1 MDTSLTLAILAV
13 IALLTVVS
21 VVMLVLVLRTMKQ
34 HRDEMAELRALA
46 GEAGSAAR
54 SAAAAAHDTADEE
67 ADGRFQHVGIVVNP
81 SKFDDA
87 ETFKQ
92 TVRDV
97 ISAAEGSEVSFYET
111 SVEDPGKGPAQKAL
125 DDGCDLVIAAGGDG
139 TVRMVAS
146 VLAGTGVRM
155 AIIPAGTGNLLARNI
170 EIPLDTPEAAVLAA
184 ITGRDRTVD
193 IGWLRTG
200 MSEAEAR
207 AAEKHAFLVMAGY
220 GADAE
225 MISNTDSD
233 LKKRFGWIAY
243 VVGGVRSLLG
253 RNHDVVVSLPN
264 GKRHHLK
271 ARTVLVGNVGKLPGG
286 IVLMP
291 EAAIDNGKLEVLVA
305 GWRGP
310 AGFSQVLTK
319 IVNPRLK
326 GGVNLSTMEYYLTT
340 SVRVSTTK
348 PQPVQLDGDPE
359 AEATHLIAS
368 VEVGALTLR
377 VPARD

>member
-1 MDTSLTLAILAV
+1 MAILAIFAV
-13 IALLTVVS
+13 LAIVS
-21 VVMLVLVLRTMKQ
+21 VVMTGLVLITMKKHQ
-34 HRDEMAELRALA
+34 AEMAELRRLTGGAEEGA
-46 GEAGSAAR
+46 HRAEEKADSAEQ
-54 SAAAAAHDTADEE
+54 AASSSIK
-67 ADGRFQHVGIVVNP
+67 HVGIVVNP
-81 SKFDDA
+81 SKFDDPD
-87 ETFKQ
+87 TFQ
-92 TVRDV
+92 QSVRDV
-97 ISAAEGSEVSFYET
+97 ISAAEGSEVSFFET
-111 SVEDPGKGPAQKAL
+111 TVEDPGKGPAQQAVEA
-125 DDGCDLVIAAGGDG
+125 GCDLVIAAGGDG

-146 VLAGTGVRM
+146 ALAGTDVRM

-170 EIPLDTPEAAVLAA
+170 EVPLDTPEAAVLAA

-193 IGWLRTG
+193 IGWLRHG
-200 MSEAEAR
+200 NSEAEAR
-207 AAEKHAFLVMAGY
+207 EAEKQAFLVMAGY

-225 MISNTDSD
+225 MISNTDGE

-264 GKRHHLK
+264 GKRHHLR

-291 EAAIDNGKLEVLVA
+291 DASIDNGKLEVLVA

-326 GGVNLSTMEYYLTT
+326 GGVKLSTMEYYLTT

-348 PQPVQLDGDPE
+348 PQPVQLDGDSE
-359 AEATHLIAS
+359 SEATHLIAS
-368 VEVGALTLR
+368 VDVGALTLR
-377 VPARD
+377 VPSRD